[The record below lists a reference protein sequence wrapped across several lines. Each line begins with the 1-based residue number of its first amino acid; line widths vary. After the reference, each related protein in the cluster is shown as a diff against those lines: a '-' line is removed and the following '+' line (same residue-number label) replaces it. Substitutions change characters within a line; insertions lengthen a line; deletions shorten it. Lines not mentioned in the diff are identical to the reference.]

1 MAEYIEFDK
10 DHHAHHHKETFIT
23 KYIFSQDH
31 KMIAK
36 QYLFTGVFFMGIIG
50 ILMSALMR
58 MQIAWPE
65 EPNIFFDFL
74 LGKWA
79 PNAVYVLQA
88 IGIDGNVIDSKPIEF
103 GDDISIDEFDLA
115 LGSYNL
121 HLVDNRG
128 HFTKTI
134 LLVR

>member
-79 PNAVYVLQA
+79 PEGVMDA
-88 IGIDGNVIDSKPIEF
+88 
-103 GDDISIDEFDLA
+103 DIYLA
-115 LGSYNL
+115 L
-121 HLVDNRG
+121 
-128 HFTKTI
+128 FF
-134 LLVR
+134 

>member
-79 PNAVYVLQA
+79 PEGPGGPGRAQGAPGVPRRA
-88 IGIDGNVIDSKPIEF
+88 
-103 GDDISIDEFDLA
+103 
-115 LGSYNL
+115 
-121 HLVDNRG
+121 RG
-128 HFTKTI
+128 AFPRDPKAPGG
-134 LLVR
+134 RSPS

>member
-65 EPNIFFDFL
+65 EPNIYFL
-74 LGKWA
+74 IFYWENGLQR
-79 PNAVYVLQA
+79 VLWTQ
-88 IGIDGNVIDSKPIEF
+88 IFI
-103 GDDISIDEFDLA
+103 
-115 LGSYNL
+115 
-121 HLVDNRG
+121 
-128 HFTKTI
+128 
-134 LLVR
+134 